1 MDDKKKRQFHT
12 DYVKLKDIERDNL
25 NLKLAAVFSDAQL
38 NEGPQKIDR
47 NNQRNY
53 LLTNNIIIENSS
65 NEYYK
70 NEGNQSESESNV
82 ESGIED
88 DEENIIYLKEVSK
101 MKELKEVKKEKNK
114 TH

>member
-25 NLKLAAVFSDAQL
+25 NLKLAAVFFRSQL
-38 NEGPQKIDR
+38 NEGSQKTDR

-88 DEENIIYLKEVSK
+88 DEENIFI
-101 MKELKEVKKEKNK
+101 
-114 TH
+114 